1 FNHGTHHRGQ
11 VHTMLTAA
19 GVLPGDTDVPFMPAE
34 HYDWIS

>member
-1 FNHGTHHRGQ
+1 
-11 VHTMLTAA
+11 MLTAA